1 MKKIGILLILIL
13 GAFTL
18 TGCSNIFPL
27 ETTSPTTTTTMTEVI
42 TSQEDIDYNQLR
54 EDVYQD
60 VYNQIYND
68 LYENIKDD
76 ILAEISDEEIMQIY
90 QNVRQDIITQ
100 IEDGVMELEALSV
113 LDKMISVGLTSAKAV
128 IGINNLNDL
137 GEIEATGSGVI
148 YKKEGNQYYV
158 ITNHHVIEDAASIQ
172 IEFADTT
179 TLETELLGVEKL
191 VDIAVLRFTSVQE
204 FPVAPFGDSSIIK
217 KGQFITAVGNPSGVD
232 YFNTMTMGIVSGINR
247 YFDIDED
254 GTRDMFV
261 NYIQHDAAINAG
273 NSGGALFNLDGEI
286 IGINTLKIVDYSIE
300 GMGFAI
306 PGNLVEL
313 IAGDIEEF
321 GESKRKPML
330 GITFVDI
337 SQNKESLLASGA
349 LIPDD
354 INEGFY
360 IQDVVAGSSVD
371 GYVLPGDII
380 LEIGDVIIENT
391 SQFVEGFSQYLVGDV
406 IDIVVYRNG
415 NTITLTDI
423 ELKGRE

>member
-1 MKKIGILLILIL
+1 MKKISIFVLLIL
-13 GAFTL
+13 GVFSL
-18 TGCSNIFPL
+18 TGCSTIFTL
-27 ETTSPTTTTTMTEVI
+27 ETTTPVTTETTETR
-42 TSQEDIDYNQLR
+42 TSQGDIDYNQLR
-54 EDVYQD
+54 DDVYQD

-76 ILAEISDEEIMQIY
+76 IIADISDEEIMDIY
-90 QNVRQDIITQ
+90 QKVRQDILTQ
-100 IEDGVMELEALSV
+100 IDNGEIDIEALSV
-113 LDKMISVGLTSAKAV
+113 LDKMIEVGLTSARAV
-128 IGINNLNDL
+128 VGINSLDGDGQIN
-137 GEIEATGSGVI
+137 ATGSGVI
-148 YKKEGNQYYV
+148 YKREGNSYFV
-158 ITNHHVIEDAASIQ
+158 VTNHHVIEEATSIQ
-172 IEFADTT
+172 VEFADATT
-179 TLETELLGVEKL
+179 VDVELLGVEKL
-191 VDIAVLRFTSVQE
+191 VDVAVLKFSSSHD
-204 FPVAPFGDSSIIK
+204 FPIAPFGDSSTTK
-217 KGQFITAVGNPSGVD
+217 KGQFITAVGNPSSVD
-232 YFNTMTMGIVSGINR
+232 YYNTMTMGIVSGINR

-337 SQNKESLLASGA
+337 SLNKESLLASGID
-349 LIPDD
+349 IPDD
-354 INEGFY
+354 INQGFY
-360 IQDVVAGSSVD
+360 IEDVVDDSSVD
-371 GYVLPGDII
+371 GYVLKGDII
-380 LEIGDVIIENT
+380 LEIGDVVIENT

-415 NTITLTDI
+415 QTITLTDI
-423 ELKGRE
+423 ELKGRT